1 MTEKNKHKNNFI
13 IFLTISGSLFLL
25 LALLFYSIEPFE
37 NIISII
43 FAASGLI
50 LLLLSARWLIRKSY
64 YHGRKKRVGV
74 FSLTCDEGCSIYL
87 TEIFNK
93 KLLEWLEKVEWVYFL
108 SIKDKTEIKDLDVA
122 LVEGVV
128 TSQKDKDELEKIRAN
143 SKIVIAMGTC
153 AVTTIPSGQRNRFN
167 AKQLAEIKDH
177 MEEYHFLPKAL
188 ALKDVVK
195 VDDQIMG
202 CPIDEKKFVEVFE
215 KYIR

>member
-1 MTEKNKHKNNFI
+1 MLI
-13 IFLTISGSLFLL
+13 ALFL
-25 LALLFYSIEPFE
+25 YSVDPFE
-37 NIISII
+37 NAISAI

-50 LLLLSARWLIRKSY
+50 LLLLSARWLIKRA
-64 YHGRKKRVGV
+64 YHHGKKKRVGV

-122 LVEGVV
+122 LIEGVV
-128 TSQKDKDELEKIRAN
+128 TSQKDKDDLEKIRAN
-143 SKIVIAMGTC
+143 SKVVIAMGTC
-153 AVTTIPSGQRNRFN
+153 AVTTVPSGQRNRFN

-202 CPIDEKKFVEVFE
+202 CQIDEKKFVEVFE
-215 KYIR
+215 KYLK

>member
-1 MTEKNKHKNNFI
+1 MEEKKHKNNFI
-13 IFLTISGSLFLL
+13 IFLAISGSFFLLIALFL
-25 LALLFYSIEPFE
+25 YSVDPFE
-37 NIISII
+37 NAISAI

-50 LLLLSARWLIRKSY
+50 LLLLSARWLIKRA
-64 YHGRKKRVGV
+64 YHHGKKKRVGV

-122 LVEGVV
+122 LIEGVV
-128 TSQKDKDELEKIRAN
+128 TSQKDKDDLEKIRAN
-143 SKIVIAMGTC
+143 SKVVIAMGTC
-153 AVTTIPSGQRNRFN
+153 AVTTVPSGQRNRFN

-215 KYIR
+215 KYLK